1 MSLNIKD
8 EKTHRMARQL
18 AKLTGESMTAA
29 VGLAVQERLERVRME
44 RSTGSMAE
52 RIMKIARETG
62 PRWKEPYRSMD
73 HGDLLY
79 DENGLP
85 K

>member
-1 MSLNIKD
+1 MSSNIKD

-29 VGLAVQERLERVRME
+29 VGKAVQERLERVRGDKG
-44 RSTGSMAE
+44 TGLAE
-52 RIMKIARETG
+52 RLLKIGRETA
-62 PRWKEPYRSMD
+62 PLFKEPYRSMD

-79 DENGLP
+79 DEKGLP

>member
-29 VGLAVQERLERVRME
+29 VGLAVQERLERVRAH
-44 RSTGSMAE
+44 RGTGLAE
-52 RIMKIARETG
+52 RLLKIGRETA
-62 PRWKEPYRSMD
+62 PLFKEPYRSMD

-79 DENGLP
+79 DEKGMP